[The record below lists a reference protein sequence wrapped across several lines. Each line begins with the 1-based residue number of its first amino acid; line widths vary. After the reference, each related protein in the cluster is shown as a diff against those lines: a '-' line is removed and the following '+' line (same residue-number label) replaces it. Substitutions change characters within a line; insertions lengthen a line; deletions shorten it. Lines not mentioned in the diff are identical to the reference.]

1 MKITLNAREILINL
15 ITDEVPFTFKIEQE
29 ELNFIRIK
37 MIKFLSLAFIILL
50 STNLFSFSLNNCLSF
65 EKKSCCCKS
74 QISDS
79 KSMETEKFMKNC
91 GKSFRGCSDFKIEAK
106 VESFILPEKQV
117 STSLIPEIAV
127 IQKQS
132 ILINNSIPDIR
143 RQKLAPDKYIEHCN
157 LRI

>member
-1 MKITLNAREILINL
+1 
-15 ITDEVPFTFKIEQE
+15 
-29 ELNFIRIK
+29 
-37 MIKFLSLAFIILL
+37 
-50 STNLFSFSLNNCLSF
+50 
-65 EKKSCCCKS
+65 
-74 QISDS
+74 
-79 KSMETEKFMKNC
+79 METEKFMKNC

-117 STSLIPEIAV
+117 STSLIPEITV